1 MALKKT
7 YTINVYGQ
15 QVTVPNAYI
24 KVSSLTGSKNGIR
37 AIAEVHVQ
45 KDGEFISK
53 HDFVFVPDLDGK
65 NFIAQAYEHA
75 KRQPQFTGAQDC

>member
-7 YTINVYGQ
+7 YTIGVYGQ
-15 QVTVPNAYI
+15 QIVVPDAYI
-24 KVSSLTGSKNGIR
+24 KIATLTGSKDGMR
-37 AIAEVHVQ
+37 AIAEVRVQ

-53 HDFVFVPDLDGK
+53 HDFVFVPELDGS

-75 KRQPQFTGAQDC
+75 KKQPQFEGAQDC